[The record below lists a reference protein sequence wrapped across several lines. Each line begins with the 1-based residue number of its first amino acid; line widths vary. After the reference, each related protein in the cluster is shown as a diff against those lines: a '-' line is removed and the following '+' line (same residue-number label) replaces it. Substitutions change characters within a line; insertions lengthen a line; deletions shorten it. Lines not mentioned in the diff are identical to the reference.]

1 MEIALWT
8 KPDRVDKPDASGRIY
23 RKPKGAV
30 CVAITSE
37 HIRAK
42 WVEIVADL
50 IRPER
55 RGGAY
60 RFNFAAAVQA
70 VWKPE
75 WYQTFRAME
84 NGEITPD
91 AAWATV
97 SKVLPDLGKDPRG
110 EVPRSDAWPWHQ
122 QERRQFYICKIDL
135 EDADIAQQG
144 DYTLDGKA
152 CKGYLYKVDYASNLG
167 LGIADVQDI
176 EDEDV
181 LIHPKLTTMLAAN
194 KVQAVY
200 DSIPEALKP

>member
-23 RKPKGAV
+23 RKPKGVV

-37 HIRAK
+37 RIRAK

-60 RFNFAAAVQA
+60 GFNFAAAVQA

-110 EVPRSDAWPWHQ
+110 KVPRSDCWPWHQ
-122 QERRQFYICKIDL
+122 QERRLFYICKIDS
-135 EDADIAQQG
+135 EDATLAQKG
-144 DYTLDGKA
+144 NYTLDGKA
-152 CKGYLYKVDYASNLG
+152 CNGFLHEVDYTNNLD
-167 LGIADVQDI
+167 LGSADLADI
-176 EDEDV
+176 DNTALV
-181 LIHPKLTTMLAAN
+181 VHPKLTVTLAAS
-194 KVQAVY
+194 KVQPVY
-200 DSIPEALKP
+200 DSIPGALVP